1 MGRGGEMKN
10 SLILVI
16 VLILGL
22 IFGSILGKILGQY
35 IPFLGVGEEI
45 TWHPKGDLVFI
56 KYDFLVQVKLNL
68 SSILGLALAY
78 WIYKKVK

>member
-1 MGRGGEMKN
+1 MKDT
-10 SLILVI
+10 IVMI
-16 VLILGL
+16 VVLIVGL

-45 TWHPKGDLVFI
+45 NWHPKGDFVLI

-68 SSILGLALAY
+68 SGIMGLALAY
-78 WIYKKVK
+78 WLYRKMK